1 MKNDRNQAAR
11 DQENSAMNFNQS
23 PIGEITP
30 VYMSLARFSVLV
42 VENGDLASMLERS
55 LSPMTVMHADSVPEA
70 MESILFFRPEIIVLA
85 GPRQQAL
92 LAALHEDVEGRS
104 YITHERLSSL
114 GGEVAGIRWLLHRDL
129 DRRSA

>member
-1 MKNDRNQAAR
+1 MKKDQNQDQESRAMDINQAPTG
-11 DQENSAMNFNQS
+11 ST
-23 PIGEITP
+23 TP

-42 VENGDLASMLERS
+42 VEDSNLASLLESS
-55 LSPMTVMHADSVPEA
+55 LSPMTVMHADGVAEA
-70 MESILFFRPEIIVLA
+70 METILFFRPEVIVLA

-104 YITHERLSSL
+104 YITHERLCSL

-129 DRRSA
+129 GRRSA